1 MIEFSTKALRV
12 MPVKMIWFAPKPSRW
27 RFLNSYYKQ
36 SSCTEPVAGYFRSPF
51 FTKTI
56 DLRSTLDEIE
66 SHFDPKTQYE
76 VRRAVK
82 DGVSTHINGSTADFI
97 KFYNAFAKTK
107 GLSLISE
114 SGLAKYRSDLFITY
128 AVSQEQV
135 VVMHAYVT
143 DRSSGRTRLL
153 YSASLFRNEQEASVK
168 AVIGRAN
175 RLLHAAD
182 ISFFKTD
189 GFIIYDL
196 GGYAPNTTDAALI
209 NINQFKDS
217 FGGILVK
224 ETDYQ
229 PLLAVAASFFKRS

>member
-1 MIEFSTKALRV
+1 V
-12 MPVKMIWFAPKPSRW
+12 
-27 RFLNSYYKQ
+27 
-36 SSCTEPVAGYFRSPF
+36 GYFRSPF

-56 DLRSTLDEIE
+56 DLCSTLNEIE
-66 SHFDPKTQYE
+66 SHFDPKTKYE
-76 VRRAVK
+76 VRRAIK
-82 DGVSTHINGSTADFI
+82 DGISTHINGNPGDFI

-107 GLSLISE
+107 GLGLIHE
-114 SGLAKYRSDLFITY
+114 SGLAKYQSDLLITY
-128 AVSQEQV
+128 AVSNAQV

-143 DRSSGRTRLL
+143 DRSAGRARLL
-153 YSASLFRNEQEASVK
+153 YSASLFRNEQDASVK

-189 GFIIYDL
+189 GFIVYDL
-196 GGYAPNTTDAALI
+196 GGYAPNTTDDALI

-217 FGGILVK
+217 FGGTLVK

>member
-1 MIEFSTKALRV
+1 MIEVSTKALGV
-12 MPVKMIWFAPKPSRW
+12 MPVKIIWFAAKPSRW

-36 SSCTEPVAGYFRSPF
+36 STCTQPVAGYYRLPF

-66 SHFDPKTQYE
+66 SHFDPKTKYE
-76 VRRAVK
+76 VRRALK
-82 DGVSTHINGSTADFI
+82 DGVSTHTDGNAGDFI

-107 GLSLISE
+107 GLGLISV
-114 SGLAKYRSDLFITY
+114 SGLAKYQSDLLITY
-128 AVSQEQV
+128 ALSNAQV
-135 VVMHAYVT
+135 LVMHAYVT
-143 DRSSGRTRLL
+143 DRNAGRTRLL
-153 YSASLFRNEQEASVK
+153 YSASLFRNEQDASVK
-168 AVIGRAN
+168 AAIGRAN

-182 ISFFKTD
+182 IRFFKTD
-189 GFIIYDL
+189 GFIVYDL
-196 GGYAPNTTDAALI
+196 GGYAPGTTNAALI

-217 FGGILVK
+217 FGGNLIE

>member
-1 MIEFSTKALRV
+1 
-12 MPVKMIWFAPKPSRW
+12 MPVKIIWFASKPSSW
-27 RFLNSYYKQ
+27 RCFNSYYKQ
-36 SSCTEPVAGYFRSPF
+36 STCTKPVVGYYRSPF

-56 DLRSTLDEIE
+56 DLNNTLDVIE

-82 DGVSTHINGSTADFI
+82 DGVSTFTNGDKDEFI

-107 GLSLISE
+107 GLGLIQA
-114 SGLAKYRSDLFITY
+114 SGLAKYQSDLLITY
-128 AVSQEQV
+128 ATSNSQV
-135 VVMHAYVT
+135 IVMHAYVT
-143 DRSSGRTRLL
+143 DRNAGRARLL

-175 RLLHAAD
+175 RLLHAED
-182 ISFFKTD
+182 IRFFKTD
-189 GFIIYDL
+189 GYTVYDL
-196 GGYAPNTTDAALI
+196 GGYAPDTTDAALI

-217 FGGILVK
+217 FGGTLVE

-229 PLLAVAASFFKRS
+229 PLLAVAASFFKRL

>member
-1 MIEFSTKALRV
+1 MIEFNMKALGI
-12 MPVKMIWFAPKPSRW
+12 MPVKIIWFAAKPAKW

-36 SSCTEPVAGYFRSPF
+36 STCTEPVAGYYRSPF

-56 DLRSTLDEIE
+56 DLGNTLDEIE
-66 SHFDPKTQYE
+66 SHFDPKTKYE
-76 VRRAVK
+76 VRRAIK
-82 DGVSTHINGSTADFI
+82 DGITTHTNGNTDDFI

-107 GLSLISE
+107 RLGLIHA
-114 SGLAKYRSDLFITY
+114 SGLAKYQSDLFITY
-128 AVSQEQV
+128 AVSNKQV

-143 DRSSGRTRLL
+143 DRNAGRTRLL
-153 YSASLFRNEQEASVK
+153 YSASLFRNEQDTSNK

-175 RLLHAAD
+175 RLLHTAD
-182 ISFFKTD
+182 IRFFKVN
-189 GFIIYDL
+189 GFMVYDL
-196 GGYAPNTTDAALI
+196 GGYAPDTTDAALV

-217 FGGILVK
+217 FGGILVE

>member
-1 MIEFSTKALRV
+1 
-12 MPVKMIWFAPKPSRW
+12 MIWFAPKPSRW
-27 RFLNSYYKQ
+27 HCLNSYYKQ
-36 SSCTEPVAGYFRSPF
+36 SSWTKPVAGYFRSPF

-56 DLRSTLDEIE
+56 DLSSTLDEIE
-66 SHFDPKTQYE
+66 SHFDPKTKYE
-76 VRRAVK
+76 VRRALK
-82 DGVSTHINGSTADFI
+82 DGISTHTNGNTGDFI

-107 GLSLISE
+107 GLGLIGE
-114 SGLAKYRSDLFITY
+114 SGLAKYQSDLLITY
-128 AVSQEQV
+128 AVSHVQV

-143 DRSSGRTRLL
+143 DRNAGRTRLL
-153 YSASLFRNEQEASVK
+153 YSASLFRNEQDASVK

-175 RLLHAAD
+175 RLLHTAD

-189 GFIIYDL
+189 GFIVYDL

-217 FGGILVK
+217 FGGTLVK